1 MAATMKAEARTGTR
15 TRPKAR
21 RRRPLLAGW
30 GLIGWAAI
38 LAAALFLGWTAWT
51 LFAGDHARD
60 RATGPERER
69 DLVLRS
75 SSREIAA
82 LNTMDRADPS
92 AGLKAW
98 LDAST
103 GPLHDQLQRDQP
115 ANQVKIGKSRTSASA
130 AVTGAAVT
138 SLDTG
143 AGKAEVIASVRVTL
157 TPQGGA
163 PTLQRKRFE
172 AGVVRTA
179 SGWKLESLTAVPVG
193 AR

>member
-1 MAATMKAEARTGTR
+1 MAATLKAEPRPR
-15 TRPKAR
+15 PRPK
-21 RRRPLLAGW
+21 RRPLLAGW

-38 LAAALFLGWTAWT
+38 LAAAAFLGWTAFT
-51 LFAGDHARD
+51 LFPAGGD
-60 RATGPERER
+60 RASGPERER

-82 LNTMDRADPS
+82 LNTMDRSDPS

-103 GPLHDQLQRDQP
+103 GPLHDQLQRDEP
-115 ANQVKIGKSRTSASA
+115 ANRAKIGASRTSASA
-130 AVTGAAVT
+130 TVTGAAVT
-138 SLDTG
+138 SLDTAG
-143 AGKAEVIASVRVTL
+143 GKAQVIASVQVTL

-172 AGVVRTA
+172 AGAVRTA
-179 SGWKLESLTAVPVG
+179 AGWKLESLTSIPAG

>member
-1 MAATMKAEARTGTR
+1 MATTAKAEAPPRPRT
-15 TRPKAR
+15 K
-21 RRRPLLAGW
+21 RRPLLAGW

-38 LAAALFLGWTAWT
+38 LAAAAFLGWTAWT
-51 LFAGDHARD
+51 LFHGGTGHES
-60 RATGPERER
+60 GPERER
-69 DLVLRS
+69 GIVLRS
-75 SSREIAA
+75 GEREIAA

-92 AGLKAW
+92 GGLRAW

-103 GPLHDQLQRDQP
+103 GPLHDQLQRDEPQNR
-115 ANQVKIGKSRTSASA
+115 AKIGTSRTSASA
-130 AVTGAAVT
+130 TVTGAAVT
-138 SLDTG
+138 SLDTA
-143 AGKAEVIASVRVTL
+143 AGKARIIASVRVEL

-179 SGWKLESLTAVPVG
+179 SGWKLESLTSIPAG